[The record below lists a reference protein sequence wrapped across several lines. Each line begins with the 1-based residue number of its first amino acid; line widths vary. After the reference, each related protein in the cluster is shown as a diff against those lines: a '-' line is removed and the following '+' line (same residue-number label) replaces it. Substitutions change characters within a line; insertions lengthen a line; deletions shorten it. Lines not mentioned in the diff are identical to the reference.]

1 MQHSPP
7 VSAKLSK
14 VVEGQTEKKEESK
27 KEKGKKMLYRI
38 SNWQLYLFDEID
50 EILILA
56 TLICHDEQFAKKHI
70 FETFVFNLQW
80 IHVMQV

>member
-27 KEKGKKMLYRI
+27 EEKGKTIVLYNI
-38 SNWQLYLFDEID
+38 
-50 EILILA
+50 
-56 TLICHDEQFAKKHI
+56 
-70 FETFVFNLQW
+70 
-80 IHVMQV
+80 

>member
-38 SNWQLYLFDEID
+38 
-50 EILILA
+50 
-56 TLICHDEQFAKKHI
+56 
-70 FETFVFNLQW
+70 FN
-80 IHVMQV
+80 